1 MLSRT
6 IFFCLISFLA
16 YSENNFKD
24 LSLDE
29 FKQLLD
35 SSNNKRAFY
44 KEYLSYLE
52 EADGDVNAV
61 IALYSDQDLYKN
73 FVYSRRTEWRG
84 VPIIIKDNIDS
95 VGLAN
100 TAGSL
105 AMLDNFPKDDAH
117 IVKLLKEIMGDDN
130 HSLKEFEK
138 AELNEY
144 FMAVAWVLIHGG

>member
-73 FVYSRRTEWRG
+73 FVYSRRTE
-84 VPIIIKDNIDS
+84 
-95 VGLAN
+95 
-100 TAGSL
+100 
-105 AMLDNFPKDDAH
+105 
-117 IVKLLKEIMGDDN
+117 
-130 HSLKEFEK
+130 
-138 AELNEY
+138 
-144 FMAVAWVLIHGG
+144 

>member
-6 IFFCLISFLA
+6 IFFCLLSFLA

-61 IALYSDQDLYKN
+61 IALIL
-73 FVYSRRTEWRG
+73 
-84 VPIIIKDNIDS
+84 IKTFIRI
-95 VGLAN
+95 L
-100 TAGSL
+100 
-105 AMLDNFPKDDAH
+105 F
-117 IVKLLKEIMGDDN
+117 I
-130 HSLKEFEK
+130 
-138 AELNEY
+138 AEEQNGE
-144 FMAVAWVLIHGG
+144 ACQ